1 MRLKQ
6 IPPKVSYCLL
16 VPIAVLSLA
25 GTASAGLISSV
36 SYFPDAGTSETN
48 TGASG
53 TTLPFVKQLSV
64 TSQDGYVNAAFNYA
78 DDGSQAIFS
87 TNCNGS
93 VQGFESVGIQSNVYF
108 TLSQP
113 ATYAAT
119 ITMSAG
125 ADLSQEAIM
134 LLNSGD
140 TGNFVLN
147 LGTASDGSVAE
158 NGTLQAGPYIYQ
170 DTWNMSGEALLPFE
184 AGDYSDAL
192 VLTPIPEPSSFFVAA
207 FCGIALIMRPRS
219 VRSIPRKLENSDGAK
234 RI

>member
-6 IPPKVSYCLL
+6 ALSRSVYTLFA
-16 VPIAVLSLA
+16 PISALSLV
-25 GTASAGLISSV
+25 GPASAGLISSV

-140 TGNFVLN
+140 TGDLVLN
-147 LGTASDGSVAE
+147 LGTATDSSVAE
-158 NGTLQAGPYIYQ
+158 DGTLQAGSYIYQ

-192 VLTPIPEPSSFFVAA
+192 VLNPIPEPSSVLVAA

-219 VRSIPRKLENSDGAK
+219 VRFIPLKPRKDH
-234 RI
+234 R